1 MQNNLL
7 FVESQSEKTGQ
18 NFEAVIGAV
27 GAGVL
32 LLVIVGIIAYILR

>member
-1 MQNNLL
+1 MQNKLRFL
-7 FVESQSEKTGQ
+7 ESPSEKAGQ

-32 LLVIVGIIAYILR
+32 LLVIVIIAYILR

>member
-1 MQNNLL
+1 MQNKLRIL
-7 FVESQSEKTGQ
+7 ESTSEKTGQ

-32 LLVIVGIIAYILR
+32 LLVIVVIIAYILR